1 MNDKDL
7 REILEKHN
15 KWIMNEEGGERA
27 DLYEAT
33 LCGADLRE
41 ADLRG
46 ANLWGANLRRT
57 DLYGV
62 DLRGVDLREADLY
75 EATLCGA
82 DLREADLYGAE
93 LRGANLY
100 EAGGLPEYIMP
111 IHCPEKGAFIGFK
124 KAKLRDLKVI
134 VELRITAE
142 AKRNSATTN
151 KCRCSEAEVISI
163 TSLDG
168 KKMYDEA
175 VSNYDENFVYKLG
188 EVVKVDNFD
197 ENRWNECSAGIHFF
211 VTRNEA
217 VNY

>member
-27 DLYEAT
+27 DLRKADLRRTNLSGAT
-33 LCGADLRE
+33 LC
-41 ADLRG
+41 
-46 ANLWGANLRRT
+46 
-57 DLYGV
+57 
-62 DLRGVDLREADLY
+62 
-75 EATLCGA
+75 EAT
-82 DLREADLYGAE
+82 

-168 KKMYDEA
+168 KKIYDEA
-175 VSNYDENFVYKLG
+175 VSNYDENFVYKVG

-211 VTRNEA
+211 VTKNEA
-217 VNY
+217 INY

>member
-27 DLYEAT
+27 DLR
-33 LCGADLRE
+33 GADLR
-41 ADLRG
+41 
-46 ANLWGANLRRT
+46 
-57 DLYGV
+57 GV
-62 DLRGVDLREADLY
+62 DLRGVDLCGADLY

-175 VSNYDENFVYKLG
+175 VSNYDENFVPSDTPVSASALAESLKEFSHFYK
-188 EVVKVDNFD
+188 
-197 ENRWNECSAGIHFF
+197 
-211 VTRNEA
+211 
-217 VNY
+217 